1 MNTATSTS
9 SAFTRAARRAV
20 TTGGGV
26 LLVALVAIGGVTGCS
41 SRLSTS
47 GSGADTSSTSP
58 ATPAEAT
65 ASETAPA
72 EAAEPGIGAVVKAGD
87 LEFTITGVEEI
98 GGQVGSEY
106 LNQTAQ
112 GRFVGVGIKV
122 TNVGSKATTFFSDY
136 VQLVDSADRTF
147 DSDSTATIYAAPS
160 ADAWI
165 SEINPGNSFEGKV
178 VFDLPADATPA
189 VAIVKDNAFLG
200 GERIRLQ

>member
-1 MNTATSTS
+1 MNVS
-9 SAFTRAARRAV
+9 SAMSAAFSHTARRAAS
-20 TTGGGV
+20 TGGV
-26 LLVALVAIGGVTGCS
+26 ALLVALVTVGGVTGCS
-41 SRLSTS
+41 TRVSA
-47 GSGADTSSTSP
+47 GSVDTGASSS
-58 ATPAEAT
+58 APAEAA
-65 ASETAPA
+65 ASEAAPA

-87 LEFTITGVEEI
+87 LEYTITGVEEI

-112 GRFVGVGIKV
+112 GRFVGVGVKV
-122 TNVGSKATTFFSDY
+122 TNVGSKAATFFSDY